1 MVQLQR
7 RQKTIIYSDYT
18 LQEVSSVFS
27 LTIAQRPLLTA
38 IEPVEPPAWLS
49 EWLERTMPFALGSE
63 KARSEFLVAPIL
75 TAWVE
80 QSSMPLAI
88 YSGQRLDVDAEKGLT
103 GECDFI
109 LSKTPP
115 LPFLQTPIITIVE
128 AKKHDIEAGFGQCA
142 AQMVGARLFNERAQT
157 PVKHIAGCVTNGE
170 NWHFMLLTDTLLVID
185 RQQYYLDNLARL
197 LGALNG
203 ITAPYQNTP

>member
-1 MVQLQR
+1 M
-7 RQKTIIYSDYT
+7 TYSDFT
-18 LQEVSSVFS
+18 LESVSKAFHLKLGRAALFPQATAVDVPSW
-27 LTIAQRPLLTA
+27 LTDALARG
-38 IEPVEPPAWLS
+38 
-49 EWLERTMPFALGSE
+49 RPFALGSE

-75 TAWVE
+75 TAWIE
-80 QSSMPLAI
+80 QSSMPLTI
-88 YSGQRLDVDAEKGLT
+88 SSGQRLDVDAEKGLT

-115 LPFLQTPIITIVE
+115 IPFLQTPIITIVE

-157 PVKHIAGCVTNGE
+157 PVKQIAGCVTNGE

-185 RQQYYLDNLARL
+185 RQRYYLDNLARL
-197 LGALNG
+197 LGALKG
-203 ITAPYQNTP
+203 ITAPYQDTP